1 MSNDQILAFAILGAA
16 LALFAWGRW
25 RYDLVAVLAL
35 IAVLVTGLLPAAAA
49 FDGFA
54 HPAVITVAAVLV
66 ISRALQNAGV
76 VDAVMT
82 AIAPLKGR
90 ENLQVGAQTG
100 LIAVLSGLMNNVGA
114 LALMLPVAVRN
125 PNPDGYSPAKSLMPL
140 AFGSLLG
147 GLVTL
152 IGTPPN
158 IIISSYR
165 EQALG
170 EPYAMFDFA
179 PVGGAIA
186 VAGVLFVV
194 LAGWRLI
201 PKDRLGAGDADEL
214 FDIGDYLLEA
224 KAPRGSK
231 AVGMT
236 LSALEN
242 MVDANVQVVGVAHGE
257 KKQLAP
263 AGTQTVRAADVLI
276 LEGDPESLKSLIKKA
291 GLQLAEGDKLGRK
304 DVRSQDIEVVEA
316 ILKPGSAL
324 AGKSPA
330 AMRLRSRYGVNLLG
344 LARHGKRASGRVG
357 DTRMQVGDV
366 LLLQGEKD
374 ALAEAVAELGCVP
387 LAERQIAIGRPQRL
401 ALSVLFFGAAI
412 ASVLTGLAPIQVAFV
427 AAVAALVLAQ
437 VVRPDEVYA
446 SIDWPV
452 IVLLGAMIPVG
463 AALEAAGG
471 TRLVADGILDM
482 TRGLSPAWVILVLL
496 VATMLRSDVINNHAT
511 AVLMAPIA
519 LTVAERLGAR
529 PDAFLMSVAIGAS
542 CAFLTPIGH
551 QSNTLVWEPGG
562 YQFGDYWRMG
572 LPLELLI
579 AAIAVPMLLVVWP
592 L

>member
-114 LALMLPVAVRN
+114 LALMLPVALRN
-125 PNPDGYSPAKSLMPL
+125 AYRDGYSPAKSLMPL

-496 VATMLRSDVINNHAT
+496 VATMLLSDVINNNAT

-551 QSNTLVWEPGG
+551 QSNMLVWEPGG

>member
-1 MSNDQILAFAILGAA
+1 MRLGI
-16 LALFAWGRW
+16 GGGS
-25 RYDLVAVLAL
+25 YL
-35 IAVLVTGLLPAAAA
+35 IHGT
-49 FDGFA
+49 
-54 HPAVITVAAVLV
+54 
-66 ISRALQNAGV
+66 N
-76 VDAVMT
+76 
-82 AIAPLKGR
+82 K
-90 ENLQVGAQTG
+90 
-100 LIAVLSGLMNNVGA
+100 
-114 LALMLPVAVRN
+114 
-125 PNPDGYSPAKSLMPL
+125 
-140 AFGSLLG
+140 AFGVGMRASHG
-147 GLVTL
+147 CIRM

-330 AMRLRSRYGVNLLG
+330 AMRLRSRCGVNLLG

-496 VATMLRSDVINNHAT
+496 VATMLLSDVINNNAT

>member
-125 PNPDGYSPAKSLMPL
+125 AYRDGYSPAKSLMPL

-496 VATMLRSDVINNHAT
+496 VATMLLSDVINNNAT

>member
-1 MSNDQILAFAILGAA
+1 MSNDQIIAFSILGAA

-114 LALMLPVAVRN
+114 LALMLPVALRN
-125 PNPDGYSPAKSLMPL
+125 AYRDGYSPAKSLMPL

-496 VATMLRSDVINNHAT
+496 VATMLLSDVINNNAT